1 MTALNKFIAV
11 TLLLAIGLPSTSFVQ
26 QSYASNSVKL
36 SDANTT
42 AFVDDNSYA
51 KTVYVADA
59 LIASKFSSLFPNATN
74 LKWANS
80 GHNYWVS
87 FLNNNRKA
95 KASFTPK
102 GILNYSTTDC
112 AMENLPAPFSKTI
125 TNKYAS
131 YRLFNAIEIAAYGTV
146 ACQAILE
153 NSKDFIALKY
163 TSDGVEEIQQVKKQ

>member
-42 AFVDDNSYA
+42 AFVEDNSNT

-59 LIASKFSSLFPNATN
+59 FIVSKFSSLFPNATN

-80 GHNYWVS
+80 ADNYWVS
-87 FLNNNRKA
+87 FLNNSRKA
-95 KASFTPK
+95 KASFSPK
-102 GILNYSTTDC
+102 GILNYIITDC
-112 AMENLPAPFSKTI
+112 AMENLPASFSKTI
-125 TNKYAS
+125 MSNYAS
-131 YRLFNAIEIAAYGTV
+131 YHLFNAIKIAAYSTV
-146 ACQAILE
+146 AYQAILE
-153 NSKDFIALKY
+153 NSKGYITLKY
-163 TSDGVEEIQQVKKQ
+163 TSEGVEEIQQVKNQ